1 MKIRGC
7 FDELSAEV
15 SSDVSVHREA
25 RVRGKKEGNSVWMGS
40 DEVGHGSIVVCL
52 IHCLLD
58 GSGAWSN
65 NSEILNFTTCCRRSL
80 FIFLSAVPRAELR
93 LSQAGVMVRR
103 RASRSDLEG
112 GGGSEGWSAPVEL
125 FLRMACVRRMERWSA
140 LMVWEVRR

>member
-1 MKIRGC
+1 MGVLLCVFFIA
-7 FDELSAEV
+7 F
-15 SSDVSVHREA
+15 
-25 RVRGKKEGNSVWMGS
+25 WMALEPG
-40 DEVGHGSIVVCL
+40 L
-52 IHCLLD
+52 
-58 GSGAWSN
+58 N

-112 GGGSEGWSAPVEL
+112 RGGSESWSAPAEL

-140 LMVWEVRR
+140 LMVWGVRRWGEREMV